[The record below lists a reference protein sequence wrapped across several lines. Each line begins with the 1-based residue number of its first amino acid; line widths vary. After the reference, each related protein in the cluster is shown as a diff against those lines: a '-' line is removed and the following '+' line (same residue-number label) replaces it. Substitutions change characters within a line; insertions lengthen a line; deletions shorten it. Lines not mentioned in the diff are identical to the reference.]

1 MTEHKPMEGLAD
13 WLRQKA
19 SQQSWW
25 TGNAMLLRWAD
36 EVEAAQ
42 YGDCSYWCPACFAEI
57 DKPEHKVEAA
67 SRPQGDVV
75 EAVAKAIY
83 EQWVAAPGYVAW
95 VDGGNSINQDEAR
108 RIASEALAGRLAAP
122 QAQIAAFIE
131 RQEPLG
137 PELQRVLDE
146 NRRAL
151 YSRDDAAPASIPE
164 GYVLVP
170 KEPTEDMRVA
180 GVDAYNAHNSAMF
193 FYVWKAMI
201 AAAPQ
206 PQPAG
211 VPQQARVGDD
221 RRSKVIRFALFRF
234 AHDAHS
240 MANEAAQDISGLR
253 YKPGAAEAFMRDA
266 EDAQAILADM
276 RSASP
281 IAPASQPAEAPRM
294 LTPGELIDA
303 GVLVSSGA
311 MADVA
316 LRVQFKFM
324 SVNAG
329 RTIPAAP
336 SPETKEPK

>member
-1 MTEHKPMEGLAD
+1 MTTDHKPMAGLAQR
-13 WLRQKA
+13 LRDAATKLRTKPMPL
-19 SQQSWW
+19 SDFIPLLQQ
-25 TGNAMLLRWAD
+25 AAD
-36 EVEAAQ
+36 AL
-42 YGDCSYWCPACFAEI
+42 
-57 DKPEHKVEAA
+57 EAA
-67 SRPQGDVV
+67 SRPSGDVEALM
-75 EAVAKAIY
+75 EAVLDYGSSTGAFAAASAAGLAYLVPGHRIKAKEQFSAI
-83 EQWVAAPGYVAW
+83 
-95 VDGGNSINQDEAR
+95 R
-108 RIASEALAGRLAAP
+108 ALAGRLAAT
-122 QAQIAAFIE
+122 
-131 RQEPLG
+131 
-137 PELQRVLDE
+137 
-146 NRRAL
+146 
-151 YSRDDAAPASIPE
+151 ASIPA

-311 MADVA
+311 MADIA

-329 RTIPAAP
+329 RTIPAEGEK
-336 SPETKEPK
+336 S